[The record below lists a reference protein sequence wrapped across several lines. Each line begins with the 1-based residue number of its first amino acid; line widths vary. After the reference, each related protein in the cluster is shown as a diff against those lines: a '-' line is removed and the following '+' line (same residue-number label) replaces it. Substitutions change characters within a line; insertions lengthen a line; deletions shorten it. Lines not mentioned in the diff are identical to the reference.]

1 MKSIGLVL
9 LASAVLFGQ
18 QRSGVGSPG
27 VVVRS
32 VGPSNFG
39 SPTGIGN
46 VVYPGTGHAP
56 IIHSGV
62 PNGYRSPGTVRPR
75 TGGAVVYVPY
85 AVGGYSYYGPPADPG
100 VSMVYPGQGPQSPT
114 VIINQTF
121 VPQTATPVVREYVP
135 DANGGIQLYQPQA
148 DTAGANQ
155 TAPADNPGYLV
166 AFKDHTIYA
175 AVAYWVEGETLHYIT
190 SGNTH
195 NQVSLDLVDR
205 DLSARLNGER
215 GVDFLLPPKK

>member
-9 LASAVLFGQ
+9 LASAVVFGQ
-18 QRSGVGSPG
+18 QHAGAGSPG
-27 VVVRS
+27 VNVRS
-32 VGPSNFG
+32 GGFTTFG

-56 IIHSGV
+56 IIRSGV
-62 PNGYRSPGTVRPR
+62 PSGSRAFGRTRSS
-75 TGGAVVYVPY
+75 GAVIYVPY

-100 VSMVYPGQGPQSPT
+100 VSMVYPGQQGQSPT
-114 VIINQTF
+114 VVINQTF
-121 VPQTATPVVREYVP
+121 LPQTANPVVREYVP
-135 DANGGIQLYQPQA
+135 DANGGIQLYQPQS
-148 DTAGANQ
+148 DTTKNDQNASSES
-155 TAPADNPGYLV
+155 PGYLI

-175 AVAYWVEGETLHYIT
+175 AVAYWVEGDTLHYIT

-215 GVDFLLPPKK
+215 GVDFLLPPPKR